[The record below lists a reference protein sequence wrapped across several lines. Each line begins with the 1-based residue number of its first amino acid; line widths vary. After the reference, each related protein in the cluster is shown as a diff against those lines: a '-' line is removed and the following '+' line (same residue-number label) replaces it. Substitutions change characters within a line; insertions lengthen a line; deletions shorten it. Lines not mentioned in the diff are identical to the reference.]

1 MKNILDFSL
10 NELENYFINELKEP
24 KFRAKQVFEWIY
36 KKGVNDFSAMTNL
49 NNALKN
55 NLQNTFYID
64 SVEPVK
70 CQQSNDGSKKYLFK
84 LKDGKCIES
93 VLLPMKDE
101 IIDENGKLMRHKR
114 YTICVS
120 SK

>member
-55 NLQNTFYID
+55 NLQN
-64 SVEPVK
+64 
-70 CQQSNDGSKKYLFK
+70 
-84 LKDGKCIES
+84 
-93 VLLPMKDE
+93 LLH
-101 IIDENGKLMRHKR
+101 R
-114 YTICVS
+114 
-120 SK
+120 